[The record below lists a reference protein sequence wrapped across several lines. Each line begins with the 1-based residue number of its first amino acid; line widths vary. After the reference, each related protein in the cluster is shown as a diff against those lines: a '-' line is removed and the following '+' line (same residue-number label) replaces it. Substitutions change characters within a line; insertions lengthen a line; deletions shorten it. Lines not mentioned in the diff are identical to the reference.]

1 MSNRTKNSTRNML
14 FGGIN
19 RFVSIFFPFIVR
31 TVIIKVLGEEYLGL
45 NSLFSSILQVL
56 NVTEL
61 GFSSAIS
68 ASMYKP
74 IAEKDTYMISA
85 LLRLY
90 KNIYKLLGY
99 GLLIIGFGLLPFL
112 KYFINGEPPTGV
124 NIYLL
129 FILYLLQT
137 VCSYLFFAY
146 KVTLINAHQRSD
158 LTEKV
163 GAISRIITSILQIFV
178 IVVLKNIIL
187 YVFLN
192 LICTLVYNLG
202 CSYIADKRYPEYKC
216 SGDLSNEIK
225 SNITKNIGALAI
237 QKIGNT
243 VSTTLDTIII
253 SAFLNLS
260 TVAIFG
266 NYNYIITAIITFIS
280 LIYGSITASIGNSI
294 AIESIE
300 KNYNDFKKFS
310 FMNTWLVGWCAI
322 CLICI
327 FQAFM
332 KVWMGKKLLF
342 SISVVIIMVIYFYIS
357 QIRRVVLTYKDAA
370 GMWYADK
377 YKPLVGCLVNL
388 FFNIILVKI
397 IGVSGVVISTII
409 SYLFIELP
417 WETHVLFKLFFKRSE
432 MDYYKKVLLNTIKI
446 VISGV
451 ITYWICTFVPD
462 GIIGIII
469 RLVICISIP
478 NTLLFIMFNKNE
490 EFMEAKKIIKVV
502 ISNILPN
509 KVLIKR

>member
-1 MSNRTKNSTRNML
+1 MSSRTKNSTRNMI
-14 FGGIN
+14 FGAMN
-19 RFVSIFFPFIVR
+19 RCVSIFFPFIVR

-74 IAEKDTYMISA
+74 IAENDTDTVSA

-90 KNIYKLLGY
+90 RKIYRFLGV
-99 GLLIIGFGLLPFL
+99 GLLIIGVCLLPFL
-112 KYFINGEPPTGV
+112 KYFINGEPPVGV

-146 KVTLINAHQRSD
+146 KVTLINAHQRAD

-163 GAISRIITSILQIFV
+163 GAISKILTSILQIFA
-178 IVVLKNIIL
+178 IVVLKDILL

-192 LICTLVYNLG
+192 VICTLIYNIG
-202 CSYIADKRYPEYKC
+202 CSYIADKRYPQYKC
-216 SGDLSNEIK
+216 SGQLSSK
-225 SNITKNIGALAI
+225 VKHNITRNIGALAI

-243 VSTTLDTIII
+243 ISTTLDTVII
-253 SAFLNLS
+253 SSFLSLS
-260 TVAIFG
+260 AVAIFG
-266 NYNYIITAIITFIS
+266 NYNYIITAIGTFIG
-280 LIYGSITASIGNSI
+280 LIYGSITASIGNCI
-294 AIESIE
+294 AVESIE

-310 FMNTWLVGWCAI
+310 FMNIWLVGWCAI

-327 FQAFM
+327 FQTFM
-332 KVWMGKKLLF
+332 KVWMGEKLLF
-342 SISVVIIMVIYFYIS
+342 SMTIVITMVLYFYIS
-357 QIRRVVLTYKDAA
+357 QIRKVVLTYKDAA

-388 FFNIILVKI
+388 FLNIILVKV

-432 MDYYKKVLLNTIKI
+432 IEYYKKLIVNTLKI
-446 VISGV
+446 IISGV
-451 ITYWICTFVPD
+451 ITYWICTFIPD

-469 RLVICISIP
+469 RLPVCLIIP
-478 NTLLFIMFNKNE
+478 NILLIIMFNKNE
-490 EFMEAKKIIKVV
+490 EFIETKKMMKAIIV
-502 ISNILPN
+502 NILPE
-509 KVLIKR
+509 KLLIKR